1 MMRRQPVL
9 EVGRYCEHFRI
20 GEDLDLFLKLSE
32 RGRLA
37 NLPEALLKYRTHA
50 TNFTRT
56 RDREAFEDL
65 VQIVNDARQ
74 RRGLPPEPLLFP
86 LPPPAKTEVA
96 DSHEL
101 WGWQALEGGNVDTA
115 RKHARK
121 SLIVAPFSMN
131 AWKLF
136 YCALRGH

>member
-1 MMRRQPVL
+1 MERDLWPRLYHLLIDVWQTLRLTDVTYQPHIIALV
-9 EVGRYCEHFRI
+9 
-20 GEDLDLFLKLSE
+20 FLWAALHDRPVCWACNE
-32 RGRLA
+32 RNWSTTTLR
-37 NLPEALLKYRTHA
+37 PA
-50 TNFTRT
+50 T
-56 RDREAFEDL
+56 
-65 VQIVNDARQ
+65 
-74 RRGLPPEPLLFP
+74 PPR
-86 LPPPAKTEVA
+86 TEVA

-136 YCALRGH
+136 YCALRAH